1 MARLTS
7 TAKKAV
13 AKVALRRQ
21 GRVNG
26 RRYHGRTRLHG
37 GQDCGKCRV
46 AKMRLRRRG
55 DEVVPRLAST
65 LDEAVEDSR
74 PRRGRVKAVA

>member
-26 RRYHGRTRLHG
+26 GWHHGRTRLHG
-37 GQDCGKCRV
+37 RQGCGKCRV
-46 AKMRLRRRG
+46 AKMRLRPRG
-55 DEVVPRLAST
+55 GEVLSRSAST